1 MFTCTECRFS
11 KFSAIINTLFL
22 SFVFYSSSS
31 LAHTSTE
38 TSSKVEQGHTIHFSV
53 SENQRVDN
61 DLVAI
66 TFRYVAQAP
75 SGELVMQLI
84 NQKMQ
89 AAVRI
94 LKNFPQMETQTS
106 QYQVRPVYSKK
117 QIITHWQGQQNLTI
131 TTENRAGLPKL
142 LAQLQ
147 PYLNYQSMRFHVSEE
162 TQKEIKDKLLVKALK
177 NYQSK
182 AKKIAASFGADHFQL
197 IETRIDTP
205 NLPSPRNDTYM
216 RSAQIMSESVMPT
229 VEGGK
234 SDIRVHI
241 SGKMFIPH

>member
-1 MFTCTECRFS
+1 MFTCNEYPFS
-11 KFSAIINTLFL
+11 KLSGMITATLLAFILFST
-22 SFVFYSSSS
+22 SSM
-31 LAHTSTE
+31 AHTSID
-38 TSSKVEQGHTIHFSV
+38 SAQAQGHTIHFSV
-53 SENQRVDN
+53 SESQRVDN

-75 SGELVMQLI
+75 SGELVMQSI

-89 AAVRI
+89 AAIRI
-94 LKNFPQMETQTS
+94 LKNFPKMETQTS

-131 TTENRAGLPKL
+131 TTANRAGLPKL

-162 TQKEIKDKLLVKALK
+162 TQKEIKDKLLTKALN
-177 NYQSK
+177 NYQRK
-182 AKKIAASFGADHFQL
+182 AKQIAASFGANHFLL
-197 IETRIDTP
+197 IETRVDTP
-205 NLPSPRNDTYM
+205 NLPSPRQDTYL
-216 RSAQIMSESVMPT
+216 RSASMMSEQALPA

-241 SGKMFIPH
+241 SGKILIPH